1 MAKYTYKDI
10 IIDPQDERLKGAIG
24 KEVYYNSYIKIC
36 INNANR
42 NCKVG
47 TLIGIDKTSS
57 MPFKINAD
65 GCHIDKDFIVLKKE
79 PKVKYVPFDL
89 SKKEDRDALRGKW
102 ITKKR
107 YETEVLIDFF
117 TKHTN
122 YDDEEWEAC
131 GFTGEELLEECTFL
145 DGSPVGKKVE
155 E

>member
-10 IIDPQDERLKGAIG
+10 IIDPKDERLKGAIG
-24 KEVYYNSYIKIC
+24 KEVYYSSYIQIC
-36 INNANR
+36 INNANG
-42 NCKVG
+42 NCKAG

-65 GCHIDKDFIVLKKE
+65 GYRLDKDFIVLKKE

-89 SKKEDRDALRGKW
+89 SKQEDRDFLRGKW
-102 ITKKR
+102 IRHKR
-107 YETEVLIDFF
+107 YGTEILIDCFSI
-117 TKHTN
+117 
-122 YDDEEWEAC
+122 D
-131 GFTGEELLEECTFL
+131 TGKWYVNGYSAKPLFCNFLFL